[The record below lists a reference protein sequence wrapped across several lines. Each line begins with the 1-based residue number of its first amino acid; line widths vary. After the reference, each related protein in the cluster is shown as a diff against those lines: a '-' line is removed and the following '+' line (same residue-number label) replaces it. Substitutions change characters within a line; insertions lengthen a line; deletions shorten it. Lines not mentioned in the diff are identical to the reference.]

1 MKKTVLFLMALVMS
15 AGVVFAQ
22 TTLPPSADVPGVH
35 IANEAANAWT
45 GAVVVL
51 GSGTDAWPWSAAGD
65 GAAFTPAPG
74 ATYRVAATITSSGL
88 SALRVRWGTTSG
100 PGYPTF
106 TTADGNNVNA
116 NTYAADQVA
125 DKVPAYFSPNV
136 IASGETK
143 TFLLDVTMDGSAAA
157 NGLVGNLVFIGG
169 GGSNAFT
176 VDKIVITDAAGNQL
190 VNYDTN
196 PPAGP
201 VVLPPSATWPGVS
214 VIAEADGN
222 QQSGANIILGT
233 GESVWPFGAA
243 GADGLVAFTP
253 VQGDVYRM
261 VFSVESTGVTGFRV
275 RWLTGTSGE
284 TYTADG
290 DYVNAADHTF
300 AADAIADKVPAY
312 FQNTISS
319 GDIKTYTLDIPMG
332 AERPFIGNLALR
344 GQQGNNAFVVRTLQF
359 FAPNGDMLVNYVREG
374 VGGAIPQVKP
384 NKNNAYGIEGGI
396 VVKANENVSIFSF
409 DGRLVKQAM
418 GGQTIP
424 MEKGL
429 YIVKTATQADKVIV
443 K

>member
-22 TTLPPSADVPGVH
+22 TTLKPSADVPGVYVY
-35 IANEAANAWT
+35 NEADGASWT
-45 GAVVVL
+45 GAVIAL
-51 GSGTDAWPWSAAGD
+51 GSNTAVWPWSASSAV
-65 GAAFTPAPG
+65 AFTPTQG
-74 ATYRVAATITSSGL
+74 ATYRVAITLTSSGMN
-88 SALRVRWGTTSG
+88 ALRVRWTKGVGYGEHTSADAAAVSANV
-100 PGYPTF
+100 Y
-106 TTADGNNVNA
+106 TAD
-116 NTYAADQVA
+116 QIA

-143 TFLLDVTMDGSAAA
+143 TFTLDVTMDGSQAAE
-157 NGLVGNLVFIGG
+157 GLIGNIAFVGGA
-169 GGSNAFT
+169 GSNAFT
-176 VDKIVITDAAGNQL
+176 VDKILVTDAAGNQL
-190 VNYDTN
+190 VNYDAN

-290 DYVNAADHTF
+290 DYVNAAAYTF

>member
-1 MKKTVLFLMALVMS
+1 MALVMS

-22 TTLPPSADVPGVH
+22 TTLKPSADVPGVH

-65 GAAFTPAPG
+65 GAAFTPVPG

-100 PGYPTF
+100 PGYPDF
-106 TTADGNNVNA
+106 TTADAAAVSANVF
-116 NTYAADQVA
+116 TADQIA

-143 TFLLDVTMDGSAAA
+143 TFLLDVTMDGSAVAG
-157 NGLVGNLVFIGG
+157 GLVGNLVFIGG
-169 GGSNAFT
+169 AGSNAFT

-190 VNYDTN
+190 VNYDAN

-214 VIAEADGN
+214 VLCYADGN
-222 QQSGANIILGT
+222 AQSGANIILT
-233 GESVWPFGAA
+233 DKADTEWPFAAA

-253 VQGDVYRM
+253 VQDAVYRM

-275 RWLTGTSGE
+275 RWLTGNSGE

-290 DYVNAADHTF
+290 DYVNAAAYTF
-300 AADAIADKVPAY
+300 TADQIADKVPAY
-312 FQNTISS
+312 FQNTIST
-319 GDIKTYTLDIPMG
+319 GEIKTYTLDIPMG
-332 AERPFIGNLALR
+332 AARPFIGNLALR
-344 GQQGNNAFVVRTLQF
+344 GAQGNNDYYVRTLQF
-359 FAPNGDMLVNYVREG
+359 FAPNGDMLVNYLRED
-374 VGGAIPQVKP
+374 VQSIPQVNP
-384 NKNNAYGIEGGI
+384 NKYNAYGIEGGI